1 VNAPVAIRTHELRK
15 EYSLARHRVS
25 AMFGNALGAIGRRP
39 ATERSHARGFRGR
52 VIALD
57 SVSFEIP
64 RGQVVGVIGANGAGK
79 STLLR
84 IVAGLSKPTRGVVEV
99 SGKVTAI
106 LEIATGLAI
115 DRSGRD
121 NVRYMGRL
129 YGMSEEEVDSK
140 LEEILA
146 FADIGRF
153 VDLPVRSYSTGMR
166 ARLAFSIVTSVEPD
180 ILLIDEALSVG
191 DVGFALKCRVRV
203 RELCA
208 RGATVVIVSHD
219 LSAIR
224 EMCERAIWIHE
235 GRVGADGDPAS
246 VAEAYREVAHELAEV
261 ELTRRFGRRERLQAL
276 DDRVVIDSL
285 HCESDGEQR
294 FLYRLEEPFEVAAH
308 LTAREAVEDV
318 HASLEVVRFDGVRAL
333 VDERHGIAVPA
344 GESVLRARVDPLRL
358 GRFTYEVQLQLRDGS
373 GTALAEARRVFA
385 VHDDLHAYPAGYH
398 QPVEWRALPAAV
410 AT

>member
-1 VNAPVAIRTHELRK
+1 MSASFAIRTNELRK

-25 AMFGNALGAIGRRP
+25 ALVGNTLGAIGRRP
-39 ATERSHARGFRGR
+39 TTERSHARGFRGR
-52 VIALD
+52 VVALD
-57 SVSFEIP
+57 SISFEIP

-84 IVAGLSKPTRGVVEV
+84 IVAGLSKPTRGTVEV

-106 LEIATGLAI
+106 LEIATGLVL

-129 YGMSEEEVDSK
+129 YGMSDEEVDAK
-140 LEEILA
+140 LEDILA

-166 ARLAFSIVTSVEPD
+166 ARLAFSIVTSVDPD

-224 EMCERAIWIHE
+224 EMCERALWIHE
-235 GRVGADGDPAS
+235 GRIGADGDPAS

-261 ELTRRFGRRERLQAL
+261 ELTRRFGRRERLQTL
-276 DDRVVIDSL
+276 DDRVVIDAL
-285 HCESDGEQR
+285 RCESDGEER
-294 FLYRLEEPFEVAAH
+294 FLYKLEEPFDVIAQV
-308 LTAREAVEDV
+308 TAREAVDGV
-318 HASLEVVRFDGVRAL
+318 HARLEVVRFDGVRAL
-333 VDERHGIAVPA
+333 VDDRHGLSLPA
-344 GESVLRARVDPLRL
+344 GASTLRARVDPLRL

-373 GTALAEARRVFA
+373 GAALAEARRVFA

-410 AT
+410 AS

>member
-1 VNAPVAIRTHELRK
+1 VDSFAIRTHELRK
-15 EYSLARHRVS
+15 EYSLARYRVS
-25 AMFGNALGAIGRRP
+25 AAVRNVLLTLARRP
-39 ATERSHARGFRGR
+39 TRDDSPGFRR
-52 VIALD
+52 RIVALD
-57 SVSFEIP
+57 GISFEIP
-64 RGQVVGVIGANGAGK
+64 RGEVVGVIGANGAGK

-84 IVAGLSKPTRGVVEV
+84 LIAGVSKPTSGTVEV

-106 LEIATGLAI
+106 LEIATGLVL

-121 NVRYMGRL
+121 NVRYIGRL
-129 YGMSEEEVDSK
+129 YGMSDEEVDAK

-166 ARLAFSIVTSVEPD
+166 ARLAFSIVTSVDPD

-219 LSAIR
+219 LTAIR
-224 EMCERAIWIHE
+224 EMCERTIWIHE
-235 GRVGADGDPAS
+235 GHIGADGDPAS

-261 ELTRRFGRRERLQAL
+261 ELTKRFGEREMLQTH
-276 DDRVVIDSL
+276 DDRVAIESL
-285 HCESDGEQR
+285 HCASNGERR
-294 FLYRLEEPFEVAAH
+294 FLYKLEEPFEVEAQ
-308 LTAREAVEDV
+308 LSAREAVGEV
-318 HASLEVVRFDGVRAL
+318 HARLEVVRFDGVRML
-333 VDERHGIAVPA
+333 IDDKRGLDVPA
-344 GESVLRARVDPLRL
+344 GRSVVRVRLDPLRL

-373 GTALAEARRVFA
+373 GMALAEARRVFA
-385 VHDDLHAYPAGYH
+385 VHDDSHAYPAGYH
-398 QPVEWRALPAAV
+398 QPVEWRTLPAAV